1 METIIKQS
9 KEKMD
14 KAVAAFQGELVKL
27 RTGRASLSI
36 LDDIKV
42 EYYGQTVPLK
52 QVAALATPE
61 PRLITISA
69 WESNVVPAIEK
80 AIIKA
85 NIGLV
90 PANDGKLI
98 RLPVPSLTEERRKE
112 LVKMLKNHGESSRVT
127 IRHARRDGLEAIKK
141 LEKDGK
147 ITEDDS
153 KKGSTQVQKMTDD
166 EIARIDQMVEKKS
179 QEIMTV

>member
-1 METIIKQS
+1 MDTEIKQT

-14 KAVAAFQGELVKL
+14 KAVASFQGEMVKL

-42 EYYGQTVPLK
+42 EYYGQIVPLK

-112 LVKMLKNHGESSRVT
+112 LVKMLKNHAESSRVA

-153 KKGSTQVQKMTDD
+153 KKGSTQIQKMTDD